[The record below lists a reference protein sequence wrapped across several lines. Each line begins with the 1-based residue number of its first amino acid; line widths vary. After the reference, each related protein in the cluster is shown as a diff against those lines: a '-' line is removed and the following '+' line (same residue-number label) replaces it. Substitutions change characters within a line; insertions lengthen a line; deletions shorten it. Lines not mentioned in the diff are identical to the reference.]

1 MHPIPGAIC
10 GGVVTQMGK
19 GGIPDADQEMTL
31 DEVKEVS
38 RKFGR
43 ANEGNPDPNSS
54 MAVST
59 AALLGLAA
67 RRRTGKGQYIVSSM
81 ISANAYANA
90 DDFFWYEGKP
100 ERAMPDSDG
109 HGLHALYRLAVHL
122 AAMGHH

>member
-1 MHPIPGAIC
+1 MWWIIIVPSQNYKNVPCNEITKSHGIHIPIPGAIC

-67 RRRTGKGQYIVSSM
+67 RRRTGNLVCS
-81 ISANAYANA
+81 N
-90 DDFFWYEGKP
+90 
-100 ERAMPDSDG
+100 
-109 HGLHALYRLAVHL
+109 
-122 AAMGHH
+122 